1 MMKRAGI
8 ALLALAF
15 TGLVWAVDPPTTQP
29 AAAPAAASL
38 FAHRTPH
45 LPPKPGEM
53 RTFTVKELGN
63 FDYDPEKG
71 GPVPPDVQAL
81 SGMKVRISGFMMP
94 LEQSEVITEFALVPS
109 LTSCCFGQPP
119 GVQHIITVHCPKTRP
134 APFTIDPIIVEGTL
148 KVSVQREDN
157 YTVNIFE
164 ICDATAKPIPLNLSK
179 DVLQGA
185 ANYVPKGDVKN

>member
-1 MMKRAGI
+1 MVKLAGI
-8 ALLALAF
+8 GVLAVAAAGLAW
-15 TGLVWAVDPPTTQP
+15 GADGPATQP
-29 AAAPAAASL
+29 AVESL
-38 FAHRTPH
+38 FAHRVPH
-45 LPPKPGEM
+45 LPPQPGEM
-53 RTFTVKELGN
+53 RTLTVKELGN

-71 GPVPPDVQAL
+71 GPVPADVQAL

-94 LEQSEVITEFALVPS
+94 LEQSDVITEFALVPS

-134 APFTIDPIIVEGTL
+134 APFSIDPVVVEGTL

-157 YTVNIFE
+157 YTVSIFE
-164 ICDATAKPIPLNLSK
+164 INDATAKPIQLNLSK

-185 ANYVPKGDVKN
+185 ANYVPKGDVRN